1 MLFFF
6 LPVCSCSYQ
15 WFNDIIIQERKN
27 TWYDLS
33 LNHFLYTA
41 FSTILIFHTS
51 PFLITCIP
59 LNIILQYK
67 LYTCIYFC
75 IFFFW
80 IFLHSAFSTP
90 SFSKLCIHSTP
101 HYEFSTKP
109 NMQGQSQSSSW
120 NSTWKIFQK
129 MVLKWFKRSFD
140 DPQHSLVLE
149 WQCSQHRWIQYCR
162 PAQSQ
167 GKLGP
172 ERHGSLKFFCTDF
185 RFRLKQWLWCV
196 YVESWT
202 KIIRGNW

>member
-1 MLFFF
+1 MPL
-6 LPVCSCSYQ
+6 CSCSYQ

-80 IFLHSAFSTP
+80 IFLH
-90 SFSKLCIHSTP
+90 CIFYTLIFQTLHSLHSTLWVF
-101 HYEFSTKP
+101 HQTKHVGTKSVFIMKFYLKNLP
-109 NMQGQSQSSSW
+109 ENG
-120 NSTWKIFQK
+120 FK
-129 MVLKWFKRSFD
+129 MV
-140 DPQHSLVLE
+140 
-149 WQCSQHRWIQYCR
+149 
-162 PAQSQ
+162 
-167 GKLGP
+167 
-172 ERHGSLKFFCTDF
+172 
-185 RFRLKQWLWCV
+185 
-196 YVESWT
+196 
-202 KIIRGNW
+202 